1 MSIRIEDLPGM
12 DFSDVATKKRIP
24 PTHPG
29 DILLHDFLEPLN
41 MSANALA
48 TALHVPANRI
58 TGILNHTRGVSAD
71 TALRLARYFGNSPE
85 FWLGLQA
92 DFDLRTTQAEIGRR
106 LEKEI
111 APYPAAA

>member
-1 MSIRIEDLPGM
+1 MSIRIEELSGM

-92 DFDLRTTQAEIGRR
+92 DFDLRSAQAEIGRK
-106 LEKEI
+106 LEREI
-111 APYPAAA
+111 APYAAAA